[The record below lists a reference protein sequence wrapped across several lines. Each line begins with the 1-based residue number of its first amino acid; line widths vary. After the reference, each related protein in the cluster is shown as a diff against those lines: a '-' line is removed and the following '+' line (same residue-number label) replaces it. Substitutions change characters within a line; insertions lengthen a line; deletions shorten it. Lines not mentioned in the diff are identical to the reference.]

1 MKKEEL
7 DEQLKKLDVMYE
19 RFSIATQEVYDIWQK
34 AFKDADP
41 KVFEIAVEE
50 VIKNEE
56 YAPCVAVV
64 NRYYKKLEGERQEI
78 VNKARGC
85 YTEVLWALG
94 EKKDTNDY
102 AAFLTML
109 TRYPREKRI
118 RVAEDFRD
126 KAISYSNITE
136 ADGGKKKTFRQLL
149 KGYGYKG

>member
-1 MKKEEL
+1 M
-7 DEQLKKLDVMYE
+7 KLDKVYE
-19 RFSIATQEVYDIWQK
+19 KFTMTPEAFDIW
-34 AFKDADP
+34 ADCFKDAD
-41 KVFEIAVEE
+41 KKIFELAITETMQS
-50 VIKNEE
+50 EE
-56 YAPCVAVV
+56 YAPNIAIV
-64 NRYYKKLEGERQEI
+64 NRHYKAIEKERQEVI
-78 VNKARGC
+78 NKARGC
-85 YTEVLWALG
+85 YTEILWALG